1 MKTPPDI
8 ATFTITFIGILAL
21 SFVLSSC
28 SGIPLTGKAVAVIPQ
43 ENGPSPKVFFCPKD
57 DCISK
62 LIGQINASTTIHC
75 AFFGID
81 DEKLLDVLR
90 EKSADGEVQLVVDEQ
105 NKASLD
111 GIPHQKD
118 TSSQYMHDKFCILDM
133 EKVITGSLNPTVSES
148 SYNNNN
154 LAMISSKYLA
164 INYEQEF
171 QELWSGHFG
180 RGERVPYPIVGVNG
194 RQLENY
200 FCPED
205 RCGEKIITQIAKAEK
220 SILMMSFSFTHEGI
234 ADALLRNAKAESK
247 VLFEKRGSRGENSQ
261 LSRLQDFGI
270 SVKTDT
276 NPRTMH
282 HKVII
287 IDNRTV
293 ITGSMNPTANGD
305 RKNDENIIIIHDSK
319 IARSFARE
327 FYSLWY
333 PESNG

>member
-1 MKTPPDI
+1 MENLEKNPLKHYLPFSVVI
-8 ATFTITFIGILAL
+8 L

-28 SGIPLTGKAVAVIPQ
+28 SAIPLTGKAVAAIPQ
-43 ENGPSPKVFFCPKD
+43 DNGPSPKVFFCPKE

-62 LIGQINASTTIHC
+62 LIIQINASTTIHC

-81 DEKLLDVLR
+81 DKNLIDVLR
-90 EKSADGEVQLVVDEQ
+90 EKSANGEVQLVVDEQ
-105 NKASLD
+105 NKASLE
-111 GIPHQKD
+111 GIPHRQD
-118 TSSQYMHDKFCILDM
+118 TSRQYMHDKFCILDG
-133 EKVITGSLNPTVSES
+133 EKVVTGSLNPTASES

-154 LAMISSKYLA
+154 LAIISSKHLA

-180 RGERVPYPIVGVNG
+180 RGEKVPYPLVVVNG
-194 RQLENY
+194 KQFENY

-205 RCGEKIITQIAKAEK
+205 ACGEKIIAQIAKAEK
-220 SILMMSFSFTHEGI
+220 SILMASFSFTHEGI

-247 VLFEKRGSRGENSQ
+247 VLFEKRGSQGENSQ
-261 LSRLQDFGI
+261 FTRLRDFGF

-282 HKVII
+282 HKFII

-293 ITGSMNPTANGD
+293 VTGSMNPTANGD
-305 RKNDENIIIIHDSK
+305 KKNDENIIIIHDST

-333 PESNG
+333 R